1 MLSDMSARARSS
13 LSLKVAIC
21 LSTALVGCFGLRA
34 SERSIER
41 DLLDLVPLSTDR
53 SSAKGILEAQG
64 YTRQAADAARPEVC
78 TLKYCNYAERYW
90 LGEYRTVFATDV
102 VATFC
107 YDEND
112 KLVSVHVRKLVDSL

>member
-1 MLSDMSARARSS
+1 VLGRLEGRGP
-13 LSLKVAIC
+13 KFPTAI
-21 LSTALVGCFGLRA
+21 LALAALLVGCFGLRA

-41 DLLDLVPLSTDR
+41 DLLDLVPLSTGR

-64 YTRQAADAARPEVC
+64 YTRQAADSARAEAC
-78 TLKYCNYAERYW
+78 ALKNWNYAERYW

-107 YDEND
+107 FDEND
-112 KLVSVHVRKLVDSL
+112 RLVSVHVRKLVDSL